1 MRPERREVKEWLK
14 TVDREELDNMLA
26 SAIFTPEELKY
37 IHARVIEGKS
47 FKLIAISEG
56 LSKAGMAKKADAVAR
71 KMYKA
76 LKKNKTH

>member
-14 TVDREELDNMLA
+14 TVDREELNKMLE

-37 IHARVIEGKS
+37 IHARVIEDKS

-56 LSKAGMAKKADAVAR
+56 LSKAGMAKKADNVAR

-76 LKKNKTH
+76 LSKNKTH